1 MNKTVTINISGIIFH
16 IEEDAFE
23 KLSKYLSTIKGYFS
37 KTDGGNEI
45 MSDIE
50 ARIAEML
57 QGKTSAVKQVVLMAD
72 VDSVIETMGKPEEFV
87 EGATENSNQ
96 EEETQY
102 TTTEGVKKR
111 LFRDPDHKAV
121 GGVCSGI
128 AAYFDIDMIWIRL
141 AMFLLI
147 FFGGLSLWVYI
158 ILWIVIPEAKT
169 TADKL
174 AMKGEKIDI
183 NNISKT
189 VKEEAQQFKKRAEKF
204 GNEIRDQHGNVAPN
218 FFDKL
223 GNFIKDFLILITKFF
238 ARIIGLI
245 LLIFGVMFMLGLI
258 SSVFGFSIAGSNTEA
273 NDWINLF
280 FLERSHYTMGLIG
293 LALFFGIPF
302 LMMIYGGVKLLF
314 KIHYRNRWLNI
325 SAGILWL
332 IGLITV
338 LFVGIST
345 GQDFNE
351 TGKIKEPV
359 ILNTER
365 DTLVLTMA
373 PGKELYE
380 HLGVNEEDL
389 EDYDDN
395 GNRHRVHR
403 HNDDYIVAKANDK
416 KFIIG
421 YAQLNILPASG
432 DKFELYV
439 IKKARG
445 ADKRAAVERAK
456 AIDYK
461 IFISD
466 SIIKFNEIFTVAAN
480 EKFRIQDIE
489 VILKVPKGK
498 VIFLDK
504 NMAGIINDVEN
515 VTNTYDGDMVNR
527 RWIMGPNGLECID
540 CEGLDLDDENM
551 QNLKK
556 YHDIPPPPAPPGTP
570 ADIKVNANDA
580 KVNIDKDGI
589 HVRSNEADVNIGK
602 SGIHIDTKGDKGDK
616 GPKIDNRDLRD

>member
-16 IEEDAFE
+16 IEEDAFD

-87 EGATENSNQ
+87 EGATESHNQ
-96 EEETQY
+96 ETESEY
-102 TTTEGVKKR
+102 TTTEPTKKR
-111 LFRDPDHKAV
+111 LFRDPDHKAI

-128 AAYFDIDMIWIRL
+128 AAYFDIDIVWIRL
-141 AMFLLI
+141 AMFLLV
-147 FFGGLSLWVYI
+147 FFGGLTFWIYI

-189 VKEEAQQFKKRAEKF
+189 VKEEAQQFKKRMDKYGNDLKNSGQNF
-204 GNEIRDQHGNVAPN
+204 GNDSQN

-223 GNFIKDFLILITKFF
+223 GNFIKEFMIIFTKFF

-258 SSVFGFSIAGSNTEA
+258 SSVFGFSIVGANTEM

-280 FLERSHYTMGLIG
+280 FLERSHYVMGLIG
-293 LALFFGIPF
+293 VSLFFGIPF

-325 SAGILWL
+325 SAGIFWL

-345 GQDFNE
+345 GQDFSE
-351 TGKIKEPV
+351 SGKVKEP
-359 ILNTER
+359 IALNLTR
-365 DTLVLTMA
+365 DTIYLSATK
-373 PGKELYE
+373 GTELYKQ
-380 HLGVNEEDL
+380 LGVNEEDL
-389 EDYDDN
+389 EDYDDE
-395 GNRHRVHR
+395 GNKRHIHRHRS
-403 HNDDYIVAKANDK
+403 DYVVAKTNDK
-416 KFIIG
+416 KFIVG
-421 YAQLNILPASG
+421 YARLNILEAAG
-432 DKFELYV
+432 DKYELYI

-445 ADKRAAVERAK
+445 VDKRSAVERAK
-456 AIDYK
+456 VITYN
-461 IFISD
+461 ITTSD
-466 SIIKFNEIFTVAAN
+466 SAIQFNDIFTVAAN
-480 EKFRIQDIE
+480 EKFRVQQIE

-498 VIFLDK
+498 VVFLDK
-504 NMAGIINDVEN
+504 SLVNIIYDVEN

-527 RWIMGPNGLECID
+527 RWIMGANGLECID
-540 CEGLDLDDENM
+540 CEGLDLDEENM
-551 QNLKK
+551 ENIKK
-556 YHDIPPPPAPPGTP
+556 YHEIPPPPTAPGEPG
-570 ADIKVNANDA
+570 AINVDAKDA

-589 HVRSNEADVNIGK
+589 HVKSEDTDVKINN
-602 SGIHIDTKGDKGDK
+602 SGIHIDTKGDKGNKGDK
-616 GPKIDNRDLRD
+616 

>member
-16 IEEDAFE
+16 IEEDAFD
-23 KLSKYLSTIKGYFS
+23 KLSKYLGTIKGYFS
-37 KTDGGNEI
+37 KTDGGSEI

-57 QGKTSAVKQVVLMAD
+57 QGKTSAIKQVVLMAD
-72 VDSVIETMGKPEEFV
+72 VDSVIETMGKPEEFA
-87 EGATENSNQ
+87 EGASETSTQ
-96 EEETQY
+96 EEETY
-102 TTTEGVKKR
+102 TTTENVKKR

-128 AAYFDIDMIWIRL
+128 AAYFDIDTVWIRL

-204 GNEIRDQHGNVAPN
+204 GNDIRDSHGNVSQN
-218 FFDKL
+218 YFEKL
-223 GNFIKDFLILITKFF
+223 ANFIKEFIILVTKFF

-245 LLIFGVMFMLGLI
+245 LLIFGVMFMLGLV
-258 SSVFGFSIAGSNTEA
+258 SSVFGFSIVGSNTEA

-293 LALFFGIPF
+293 VALFFGIPF

-325 SAGILWL
+325 SAGIFWL
-332 IGLITV
+332 IGLITM

-345 GQDFNE
+345 GQDFSEN
-351 TGKIKEPV
+351 GKVKEPV
-359 ILNTER
+359 LLNTNR
-365 DTLVLTMA
+365 DTLYLSMA

-389 EDYDDN
+389 EDYDDD
-395 GNRHRVHR
+395 GNRHRVRRR
-403 HNDDYIVAKANDK
+403 HSDYVVAKANDK
-416 KFIIG
+416 KFIVG

-432 DKFELYV
+432 DKFELYI

-456 AIDYK
+456 MIDYK
-461 IFISD
+461 IIASD
-466 SIIKFNEIFTVAAN
+466 SAILFNEIFTVAAN
-480 EKFRIQDIE
+480 EKFRVQEIE

-527 RWIMGPNGLECID
+527 RWIMGPNGLECVD
-540 CEGLDLDDENM
+540 CDGLDAEEF
-551 QNLKK
+551 K
-556 YHDIPPPPAPPGTP
+556 HPEITPPPHPPGP
-570 ADIKVNANDA
+570 PGGINVNAEDA
-580 KVNIDKDGI
+580 KVNIDKNGI
-589 HVRSNEADVNIGK
+589 HVKSKDADVNIGK
-602 SGIHIDTKGDKGDK
+602 EGIHIDTKGDKGDK
-616 GPKIDNRDLRD
+616 DEKGEK

>member
-16 IEEDAFE
+16 IEEDAFD
-23 KLSKYLSTIKGYFS
+23 KLSKYLGTIKGYFS
-37 KTDGGNEI
+37 KTDGGSEI

-57 QGKTSAVKQVVLMAD
+57 QGKTSAIKQVVLMAD
-72 VDSVIETMGKPEEFV
+72 VDSVIETMGKPEEFA
-87 EGATENSNQ
+87 EGAGETSSNN
-96 EEETQY
+96 EEEEYT

-128 AAYFDIDMIWIRL
+128 AAYFDIDMIWVRL
-141 AMFLLI
+141 AMFLLV

-204 GNEIRDQHGNVAPN
+204 GSELRDQHGNVPKN
-218 FFDKL
+218 FFEKVAD
-223 GNFIKDFLILITKFF
+223 FIKDFLILFTKFF

-258 SSVFGFSIAGSNTEA
+258 SSVFGFSIVGANTEL

-280 FLERSHYTMGLIG
+280 FMERSHYTLGLIG
-293 LALFFGIPF
+293 ICLFFGIPF
-302 LMMIYGGVKLLF
+302 IMMIYGGVKLLF
-314 KIHYRNRWLNI
+314 KIHYSNRWLNI
-325 SAGILWL
+325 SAGIFWL

-351 TGKIKEPV
+351 VGKVKEPV
-359 ILNTER
+359 QLNITR
-365 DTLVLTMA
+365 DTLHLSLA
-373 PGKELYE
+373 DSKELYE
-380 HLGVNEEDL
+380 HLNVKEEDL
-389 EDYDDN
+389 EDYDSH
-395 GNRHRVHR
+395 GNHRTRRGGHS
-403 HNDDYIVAKANDK
+403 DDYIVAKANDK

-421 YAQLNILPASG
+421 FAKLNILPASG
-432 DKFELYV
+432 DRFEMYV

-445 ADKRAAVERAK
+445 TDKRAAVERAK
-456 AIDYK
+456 NIDYK
-461 IFISD
+461 LNATD
-466 SIIKFNEIFTVAAN
+466 STIKFNEIFTVTAN
-480 EKFRIQDIE
+480 EKFRMQEID
-489 VILKVPKGK
+489 VILKVPRGK
-498 VIFLDK
+498 VVFLDK
-504 NMAGIINDVEN
+504 SLVNIIYDIEN
-515 VTNTYDGDMVNR
+515 TTNTYDADMVDR
-527 RWIMGPNGLECID
+527 RWIMGQNGLECID
-540 CEGLDLDDENM
+540 CEGLDFDEEEFYKQQHLN
-551 QNLKK
+551 
-556 YHDIPPPPAPPGTP
+556 PPPPPGTP
-570 ADIKVNANDA
+570 AEPGAINVHAEDA
-580 KVNIDKDGI
+580 KVNIDKNGI
-589 HVRSNEADVNIGK
+589 HVKSKDADVNIGEN
-602 SGIHIDTKGDKGDK
+602 GIHIDTKGEKGNK
-616 GPKIDNRDLRD
+616 GEKGEK

>member
-16 IEEDAFE
+16 IEEDAFD

-57 QGKTSAVKQVVLMAD
+57 QGKTSAIKQVVLMSD

-87 EGATENSNQ
+87 EGASETSN
-96 EEETQY
+96 EEESESEY
-102 TTTEGVKKR
+102 NSEPSKKR

-128 AAYFDIDMIWIRL
+128 AAYFDIDLVWIRL

-189 VKEEAQQFKKRAEKF
+189 VKEEAEQFKNRAKKY
-204 GNEIRDQHGNVAPN
+204 GNDLKNNSRDFRNDSQN

-223 GNFIKDFLILITKFF
+223 GNFIKEFLIIFTKFF
-238 ARIIGLI
+238 ARIVGLV

-258 SSVFGFSIAGSNTEA
+258 SSVFGFSIVGANTEL

-280 FLERSHYTMGLIG
+280 FMERSHYTFGLIG
-293 LALFFGIPF
+293 ATLFFGIPF

-314 KIHYRNRWLNI
+314 KIHYSNRWLNI
-325 SAGILWL
+325 SAGIFWL
-332 IGLITV
+332 IGLLTV
-338 LFVGIST
+338 LFVGIT
-345 GQDFNE
+345 TVQDFSE
-351 TGKIKEPV
+351 SAKIKEPI
-359 ILNTER
+359 ILNTIR
-365 DTLVLTMA
+365 DTLYLSA
-373 PGKELYE
+373 AKGSELYKQI
-380 HLGVNEEDL
+380 GVNEEDFD
-389 EDYDDN
+389 DYDGN
-395 GNRHRVHR
+395 GNRRRIYHRNSEYV
-403 HNDDYIVAKANDK
+403 VAKAEGK

-421 YAQLNILPASG
+421 YARLNILQASG
-432 DKFELYV
+432 DKFELYI

-445 ADKRAAVERAK
+445 VDKRAAAERAK
-456 AIDYK
+456 LITYN
-461 IFISD
+461 ISQGD
-466 SIIKFNEIFTVAAN
+466 STIVFNEIFTVAAN
-480 EKFRIQDIE
+480 EKFRKQDIE

-498 VIFLDK
+498 VVFLDK
-504 NMAGIINDVEN
+504 SLTNIIYDIEN
-515 VTNTYDGDMVNR
+515 VHNTYDGDMVNR
-527 RWIMGPNGLECID
+527 RWMMGPNGLECVD
-540 CEGLDLDDENM
+540 CEGLEFDDD
-551 QNLKK
+551 
-556 YHDIPPPPAPPGTP
+556 HVSPPSPPSPPGSINVD
-570 ADIKVNANDA
+570 AKDA
-580 KVNIDKDGI
+580 KVNIDKNGI
-589 HVRSNEADVNIGK
+589 HVKSEEADINIGN
-602 SGIHIDTKGDKGDK
+602 SGIHIDTKGNKGEK
-616 GPKIDNRDLRD
+616 GEKGEK

>member
-57 QGKTSAVKQVVLMAD
+57 QSKTSAVKQVVLMAD
-72 VDSVIETMGKPEEFV
+72 VDSVIETMGKPEQFA
-87 EGATENSNQ
+87 EGASENSEKE
-96 EEETQY
+96 EEETHY
-102 TTTEGVKKR
+102 TTTENVKKR

-128 AAYFDIDMIWIRL
+128 AAYFDIDMIWVRL
-141 AMFLLI
+141 AMFLLV

-158 ILWIVIPEAKT
+158 ILWIVIPEART

-174 AMKGEKIDI
+174 AMRGEKIDI

-189 VKEEAQQFKKRAEKF
+189 VKEEAIQFKKRAEKF
-204 GNEIRDQHGNVAPN
+204 GSEIRDQHGNVSQN

-223 GNFIKDFLILITKFF
+223 GNFIKDFLILFTKFF

-258 SSVFGFSIAGSNTEA
+258 STVFGFSIVGSNTEA
-273 NDWINLF
+273 NDWINIF
-280 FLERSHYTMGLIG
+280 FMERSHYTLGVIG
-293 LALFFGIPF
+293 VALFFGIPF

-325 SAGILWL
+325 SAGVLWL
-332 IGLITV
+332 VGLITM
-338 LFVGIST
+338 LYVGI
-345 GQDFNE
+345 N
-351 TGKIKEPV
+351 TGKDFSESGKVKEPV
-359 ILNTER
+359 VLNTTR
-365 DTLVLTMA
+365 DTLYLSMA

-389 EDYDDN
+389 DDYDGN
-395 GNRHRVHR
+395 GNK
-403 HNDDYIVAKANDK
+403 HNIHHHHSDYVIAKSNDK

-461 IFISD
+461 IITND
-466 SIIKFNEIFTVAAN
+466 STIQFNEIFTVAAN
-480 EKFRIQDIE
+480 EKFRAQDIE
-489 VILKVPKGK
+489 VFLKVPKGK

-504 NMAGIINDVEN
+504 SMANIIYDVEN

-527 RWIMGPNGLECID
+527 RWIMGPNGLECVD
-540 CEGLDLDDENM
+540 CEGLDMEDQNMENI
-551 QNLKK
+551 KK
-556 YHDIPPPPAPPGTP
+556 YHEIPPPPAPPAHP
-570 ADIKVNANDA
+570 DDINVNAKDA
-580 KVNIDKDGI
+580 KVNIDKNGI
-589 HVRSNEADVNIGK
+589 HVKSNEADVNIGNN
-602 SGIHIDTKGDKGDK
+602 GIHIDTKGDKGNK
-616 GPKIDNRDLRD
+616 GEK

>member
-72 VDSVIETMGKPEEFV
+72 VDSVIETMGKPEEFM
-87 EGATENSNQ
+87 EGHSENQ
-96 EEETQY
+96 ETEEETEY
-102 TTTEGVKKR
+102 ASTEPIKKR
-111 LFRDPDHKAV
+111 LFRDPDRKAV

-128 AAYFDIDMIWIRL
+128 ANYFDIDLVWIRL

-147 FFGGLSLWVYI
+147 FFGGVSLWVYI

-189 VKEEAQQFKKRAEKF
+189 VKEEAEQFKNRAKKY
-204 GNEIRDQHGNVAPN
+204 GNDLKNNSQDFKNDSQN

-223 GNFIKDFLILITKFF
+223 GNFLKDFLIIFTKFF
-238 ARIIGLI
+238 ARIVGLV

-258 SSVFGFSIAGSNTEA
+258 SSVFGFSIAGSNTEF
-273 NDWINLF
+273 NDWINIF
-280 FLERSHYTMGLIG
+280 FMERSHYTLGLFGII
-293 LALFFGIPF
+293 LFFGIPF

-314 KIHYRNRWLNI
+314 KIHYSNRWLNI
-325 SAGILWL
+325 SAGIMWL

-345 GQDFNE
+345 GKDFSE
-351 TGKIKEPV
+351 TAKIKDP
-359 ILNTER
+359 IALNTQR
-365 DTLVLTMA
+365 DTLYLSMA

-389 EDYDDN
+389 EDYDDE
-395 GNRHRVHR
+395 GNHRRVHR
-403 HNDDYIVAKANDK
+403 RRSDYIVAKANGN
-416 KFIIG
+416 KFIVG
-421 YAQLNILPASG
+421 YARVNILPASG
-432 DKFELYV
+432 DNFELYV

-445 ADKRAAVERAK
+445 FDKRAAVERAK
-456 AIDYK
+456 VIDYK
-461 IFISD
+461 VTTGD
-466 SIIKFNEIFTVAAN
+466 STILFNEIFTVAPN
-480 EKFRIQDIE
+480 EKFRVQEIE
-489 VILKVPKGK
+489 VILKVPRGK
-498 VIFLDK
+498 VVFLDK
-504 NMAGIINDVEN
+504 NMANIIYDVEN
-515 VTNTYDGDMVNR
+515 VHNTYDGDMVNR
-527 RWIMGPNGLECID
+527 RWLMGANGLECID
-540 CEGLDLDDENM
+540 CEGLEFDTEDEHK
-551 QNLKK
+551 L
-556 YHDIPPPPAPPGTP
+556 PPIEHPAPPVAPSEVNVDVKDANVKINEHGVH
-570 ADIKVNANDA
+570 VNAKDA
-580 KVNIDKDGI
+580 NVKIN
-589 HVRSNEADVNIGK
+589 NE
-602 SGIHIDTKGDKGDK
+602 GIHIDTKGNKGDK
-616 GPKIDNRDLRD
+616 GEKGEKGEK

>member
-37 KTDGGNEI
+37 KTDGGSEI

-57 QGKTSAVKQVVLMAD
+57 QSKTSVIKQVVLMAD

-87 EGATENSNQ
+87 EGSSETSGN
-96 EEETQY
+96 EETETIY
-102 TTTEGVKKR
+102 TEPTKRR
-111 LFRDPDHKAV
+111 LFRDSDRKAV

-128 AAYFDIDMIWIRL
+128 AAYFDIDIVWIRL

-174 AMKGEKIDI
+174 AMKGEKVDI

-204 GNEIRDQHGNVAPN
+204 GNEIRDSHGNVSEN

-223 GNFIKDFLILITKFF
+223 GNFIKEFLIMFTKFF

-258 SSVFGFSIAGSNTEA
+258 SSVFGFSIVGANTEL

-280 FLERSHYTMGLIG
+280 FMERSHYVMGIIG
-293 LALFFGIPF
+293 VALFFGIPF

-314 KIHYRNRWLNI
+314 KIHYSSRWLNI
-325 SAGILWL
+325 SAGIFWL

-338 LFVGIST
+338 LFVGITT

-351 TGKIKEPV
+351 SAKVKEPV
-359 ILNTER
+359 LLNTTH
-365 DTLVLTMA
+365 DTLYLSLSKST
-373 PGKELYE
+373 ELYKQ
-380 HLGVNEEDL
+380 LGVNEEDID
-389 EDYDDN
+389 DYDN
-395 GNRHRVHR
+395 EGNKHKIHRR
-403 HNDDYIVAKANDK
+403 NSDYIVAKAGNN
-416 KFIIG
+416 KFIVG
-421 YAQLNILPASG
+421 YPRLNILEASG

-445 ADKRAAVERAK
+445 VDKRAAVERAK

-461 IFISD
+461 ISQGD
-466 SIIKFNEIFTVAAN
+466 STIVFNEIFTTSPN
-480 EKFRIQDIE
+480 EKFRVQEIE
-489 VILKVPKGK
+489 VILKVPRGK
-498 VIFLDK
+498 VVFLDK
-504 NMAGIINDVEN
+504 SLTNIIYDIEN
-515 VTNTYDGDMVNR
+515 KTNTYDGDMVNR
-527 RWIMGPNGLECID
+527 RWVMGANGLECVD
-540 CEGLDLDDENM
+540 CSGLDIDDDA
-551 QNLKK
+551 KSR
-556 YHDIPPPPAPPGTP
+556 IPPPPPPH
-570 ADIKVNANDA
+570 DINVDA
-580 KVNIDKDGI
+580 KDANVNIDKNGI
-589 HVRSNEADVNIGK
+589 HVKSNGTDVNVGK
-602 SGIHIDTKGDKGDK
+602 GGIHINTKGDKGEK
-616 GPKIDNRDLRD
+616 